1 MVVYKHYQFVTCIT
15 TMNIEAK
22 QQYMETLREKYLKA
36 NKQGKGKILDEYC
49 ENIGQERKYVS
60 KKFRYKVKLKER
72 RKQRK
77 EYYDSSVKVV
87 LAEIWKIFDYPC
99 GQRLKFLL
107 ETETERLRKFG
118 EITCSDEV
126 SGKLVKIGS
135 ATIDRKLKYEKE
147 VLLFNLRYKKKRDM
161 TLLNQVPIKTSADLG
176 NKKSGNIGIDC
187 VEHCG
192 MSASGEYVNSL
203 TTVDIHFGWWEGE
216 ALMGKGQER
225 ALRGMD
231 NCRLRFPVKW
241 KEMHPDNG
249 TNILNWSVYKYAEDN
264 NIALSRSRPY
274 QKNDNCFV
282 EQKNSTH
289 VRKPFGYLRF
299 DTQEEMQIMN
309 DLYRNELRLFK
320 NFFQPVMKLERK
332 VRLKGKIH
340 RKYDK
345 ALTPY
350 QRILNSDQVDCGT
363 KKELRSVYE
372 GLNPALLKRSIDTK
386 IKKLYEVYKLKNNS
400 RNVAVDKRLTASL
413 VSYYMIQQL

>member
-1 MVVYKHYQFVTCIT
+1 
-15 TMNIEAK
+15 MNIEAK
-22 QQYMETLREKYLKA
+22 QQYMDTLREKYLKA

-49 ENIGQERKYVS
+49 KNTGQERKYVS
-60 KKFRYKVKLKER
+60 KKFRYKVKPKEG
-72 RKQRK
+72 RKPRK
-77 EYYDSSVKVV
+77 EYYDGSVKAI
-87 LAEIWKIFDYPC
+87 LAEIWKIFDHPC

-126 SGKLVKIGS
+126 SDKLLKIGS
-135 ATIDRKLKYEKE
+135 ATIDRKLKHEKE
-147 VLLFNLRYKKKRDM
+147 VLSSSFKYKKKRDM
-161 TLLNQVPIKTSADLG
+161 TLLSQVPVKTSADLD

-192 MSASGEYVNSL
+192 ENASGEYVNSL
-203 TTVDIHFGWWEGE
+203 TTVDILFGWWEGE

-225 ALRGMD
+225 ALRGID
-231 NCRLRFPVKW
+231 NCRLRSPVDW
-241 KEMHPDNG
+241 VEMHPDNG

-274 QKNDNCFV
+274 KKNDNCFV

-299 DTQEEMQIMN
+299 DTQEEMGIMN

-345 ALTPY
+345 AITPY
-350 QRILNSDQVDCGT
+350 QRILNSNQIDAET
-363 KKELRSVYE
+363 KKKLKAVYE
-372 GLNPALLKRSIDTK
+372 ELNPALLKRSIDVK
-386 IKKLYEVYKLKNNS
+386 IKKLYEIYKRKNSSKNI
-400 RNVAVDKRLTASL
+400 ATDKRLTASM